1 MVGCDERFALK
12 KVTKLSSLIADTMK
26 QIENEKDVKRTC
38 FRLELELTILHYSPL
53 GSCRYRYLHCLPIIM

>member
-38 FRLELELTILHYSPL
+38 FRLELKLTILHYSPL
-53 GSCRYRYLHCLPIIM
+53 GCCYLHCLPILL

>member
-12 KVTKLSSLIADTMK
+12 KVTKLSLLIADTMK

-53 GSCRYRYLHCLPIIM
+53 GS

>member
-26 QIENEKDVKRTC
+26 EIENEKDVKRTC

-53 GSCRYRYLHCLPIIM
+53 GCRYLHCLPIIL